1 MLAGWRQGA
10 QADQALQ
17 GSCRSCA
24 AGADTDH
31 ALQGLIWIRRCR
43 GSCRSGAAGAHA
55 DQALRGPM
63 KTRRCR
69 RSCSS
74 GAAGPAALLHVKHCV
89 SVNIKP
95 RSLASTFRSA
105 ALAVRP
111 LNLGLP
117 EFDFAGQGMRGGPPI
132 YCYGFD
138 FIFWPPKRAPLAGPK
153 ATQSERFYIIK
164 LLIARVPS
172 QTRHWQN

>member
-1 MLAGWRQGA
+1 M
-10 QADQALQ
+10 ADV
-17 GSCRSCA
+17 
-24 AGADTDH
+24 DH
-31 ALQGLIWIRRCR
+31 ALQGRLQIRRCR
-43 GSCRSGAAGAHA
+43 GSCRSGAARAHA

-74 GAAGPAALLHVKHCV
+74 GAAGPAALLHVRHCV

-111 LNLGLP
+111 LNLQAFLHHLHCLGRNALSAFCTMQSAFLLSSIIVTLSCKCCGPIDAHARILEGSVSEFRGLTANVADLNV
-117 EFDFAGQGMRGGPPI
+117 EARDRGFMLTLTE
-132 YCYGFD
+132 CF
-138 FIFWPPKRAPLAGPK
+138 
-153 ATQSERFYIIK
+153 T
-164 LLIARVPS
+164 
-172 QTRHWQN
+172 